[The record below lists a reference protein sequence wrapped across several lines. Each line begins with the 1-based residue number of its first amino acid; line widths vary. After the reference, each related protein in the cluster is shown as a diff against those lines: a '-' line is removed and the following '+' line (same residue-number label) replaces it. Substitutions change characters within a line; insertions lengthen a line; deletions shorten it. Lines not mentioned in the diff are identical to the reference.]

1 MAKPLSDE
9 QFEKIA
15 KLLSI
20 KDIVLNENRNL
31 VNAAITNVA
40 NLFGYERKTLR
51 SLVDIVTAGNTG
63 EIDLSLRNL
72 FQ

>member
-1 MAKPLSDE
+1 M
-9 QFEKIA
+9 
-15 KLLSI
+15 
-20 KDIVLNENRNL
+20 LNENHNL
-31 VNAAITNVA
+31 VNSAITNVA
-40 NLFGYERKTLR
+40 HLFGYERKTLR